1 MDIEPNELIAILT
14 VICTTQQQ
22 WMLMFN
28 MIMRLGDRRI
38 ENQSSHL
45 RHQIRQLNFFRLIR
59 ESDITCREST
69 RMDRRCFTILCT
81 MLRTKGGLE
90 ATQYVDVEEMVA
102 IFLHIVAHDVKNRV
116 ARRHFARSGETVS
129 RHFNAVLNAVLRLH
143 EILLKQ
149 PDPVTHSC
157 SHEKYRWFQNCLGA
171 LAGTHIKVN
180 VSMSDRPRYRS
191 RKGDITTNV
200 LGVCSQN
207 GEFIFVM
214 PGWEGSASDSR
225 VLRDAVSR
233 PTSLKVPKGY
243 YYLCDA
249 GYPNAE
255 GFLAPYRGQR
265 YHLTE

>member
-14 VICTTQQQ
+14 IICTTQQQ

-38 ENQSSHL
+38 ENQSPHL
-45 RHQIRQLNFFRLIR
+45 RHQIRQLNFFRLIH
-59 ESDITCREST
+59 ESDIARREST

-81 MLRTKGGLE
+81 MLRIRGGLE

-157 SHEKYRWFQNCLGA
+157 SHEKYRWFQVYNRPATTLPHMCFCEL
-171 LAGTHIKVN
+171 TNK
-180 VSMSDRPRYRS
+180 MS
-191 RKGDITTNV
+191 
-200 LGVCSQN
+200 
-207 GEFIFVM
+207 F
-214 PGWEGSASDSR
+214 
-225 VLRDAVSR
+225 
-233 PTSLKVPKGY
+233 
-243 YYLCDA
+243 
-249 GYPNAE
+249 
-255 GFLAPYRGQR
+255 AP
-265 YHLTE
+265 

>member
-14 VICTTQQQ
+14 IICITQQQ

-38 ENQSSHL
+38 ENQSPHL
-45 RHQIRQLNFFRLIR
+45 RHQIRQLNFFRLIH
-59 ESDITCREST
+59 ESDIARREST

-81 MLRTKGGLE
+81 MLRIRGGLE

-102 IFLHIVAHDVKNRV
+102 IFLHIVARDVKN
-116 ARRHFARSGETVS
+116 
-129 RHFNAVLNAVLRLH
+129 
-143 EILLKQ
+143 K
-149 PDPVTHSC
+149 
-157 SHEKYRWFQNCLGA
+157 NCLGA
-171 LAGTHIKVN
+171 LDGIHTKVN

-214 PGWEGSASDSR
+214 LGWKGSGSDSR

-233 PTSLKVPKGY
+233 PTGLKVLKGY
-243 YYLCDA
+243 YYFCDV
-249 GYPNAE
+249 GYPNVK
-255 GFLAPYRGQR
+255 GLLTPY
-265 YHLTE
+265 